1 MSDVNL
7 SPKGAAILLAFVGL
21 AWGAIPL
28 FVRND
33 VPATALVGVRVTFG
47 AAALII
53 AAVAFKRFKIPEVRR
68 VRLIVSGL
76 LLTAHWITFFGALKL
91 TTVAVAL
98 SVVYLGP
105 IAASILSGPILGEY
119 VAPRLW
125 AALGIAGAGT
135 LLVVQP
141 WAVGEGQVSWDGVA
155 VAALS
160 GALLATL
167 MIVGKPV
174 AQDLGGLTMAI
185 GELTVASVVLVPA
198 TYHALTE
205 YSEFMV
211 SFLILG
217 AVFTGLAG
225 FVYWEVFRVLPVAVV
240 SVLMYI
246 EPASAVVWAA
256 VFLEESPSP
265 LTWVG
270 VALVIVGGSVAA
282 TSAKEG
288 EVRRAHANL

>member
-1 MSDVNL
+1 MPGMSL
-7 SPKGAAILLAFVGL
+7 SPKVAAILLAMVGL

-33 VPATALVGVRVTFG
+33 VPATALVGARVTFG
-47 AAALII
+47 AAALVI
-53 AAVAFKRFKIPEVRR
+53 AAVAFRRFTIPRVRR
-68 VRLIVSGL
+68 FRLVVSGL
-76 LLTAHWITFFGALKL
+76 LLAAHWVTFFGALKL

-105 IAASILSGPILGEY
+105 IAASILSGPILGER

-125 AALGIAGAGT
+125 AALSVAGVGT

-141 WAVGEGQVSWDGVA
+141 WAAGGDELSWEGVA
-155 VAALS
+155 VAGLS

-167 MIVGKPV
+167 MIVGKTV

-185 GELTVASVVLVPA
+185 GELLVASVVLAPA
-198 TYHALTE
+198 TYQAFTE
-205 YSEFMV
+205 YSDYMLN
-211 SFLILG
+211 FLILG

-225 FVYWEVFRVLPVAVV
+225 FVYWEVFRVLPVAFV

-256 VFLEESPSP
+256 VFLDETPNP
-265 LTWVG
+265 VTWFG
-270 VALVIVGGSVAA
+270 VALVIAGGAIAA

>member
-1 MSDVNL
+1 MSETKL
-7 SPKGAAILLAFVGL
+7 SPRFAAILLAFVGL
-21 AWGAIPL
+21 AWGTIPL

-33 VPATALVGVRVTFG
+33 VPATALVGARVTFG
-47 AAALII
+47 AAALVV
-53 AAVAFKRFKIPEVRR
+53 AAVAFRRFTIPKVRR
-68 VRLIVSGL
+68 GRLILSGL
-76 LLTAHWITFFGALKL
+76 LLTAHWITFFGAIKL

-105 IAASILSGPILGEY
+105 IAASILSGPILGES

-125 AALGIAGAGT
+125 AALSIAGLGT

-141 WAVGEGQVSWDGVA
+141 WSVGDGQVSWEGVA

-174 AQDLGGLTMAI
+174 AQELGGLTMAI
-185 GELTVASVVLVPA
+185 GELLVASIVLAPA
-198 TYHALTE
+198 TYQALTQ
-205 YSEFMV
+205 YPDYLLNFV
-211 SFLILG
+211 VLG
-217 AVFTGLAG
+217 AVFTGFAG

-256 VFLEESPSP
+256 VFLDEAPSP
-265 LTWVG
+265 LTWLGVG
-270 VALVIVGGSVAA
+270 FVIIGGAVAA
-282 TSAKEG
+282 TSAQEG
-288 EVRRAHANL
+288 EVRRGHANL

>member
-198 TYHALTE
+198 TYQALTE

-211 SFLILG
+211 NFLILG

-225 FVYWEVFRVLPVAVV
+225 FIYWEVFRVLPVAVV

-256 VFLEESPSP
+256 VFLDESPSP